1 MVIVTEPSEH
11 DVEVIGDVQ
20 DKITIWTD
28 ELNEKALEETAD
40 EDISVFSFA
49 QFATGQN
56 DNLGKE
62 LGILNSICLLLLG
75 FILWTKFRSLRDTAS
90 VLVLTVF
97 AILATYGMAG
107 ILTFLGVKMVFN
119 AAMNSIPI
127 LLLAIGVDYGLHVV
141 ARIREELQ
149 DQEKNNPKGRKTLRD
164 FSVDARR
171 NAIRKGTILTSAA
184 LLVAIFTDM
193 VGFLSFRFSSQQFL
207 VSFGTVIAIGLFF
220 IYLLSIT
227 ALPALLLSLIHI

>member
-1 MVIVTEPSEH
+1 MFIASR
-11 DVEVIGDVQ
+11 I
-20 DKITIWTD
+20 
-28 ELNEKALEETAD
+28 
-40 EDISVFSFA
+40 
-49 QFATGQN
+49 
-56 DNLGKE
+56 
-62 LGILNSICLLLLG
+62 
-75 FILWTKFRSLRDTAS
+75 ILWTKFRSKRDTAN

-107 ILTFLGVKMVFN
+107 LLTLIGVKMVFN

-149 DQEKNNPKGRKTLRD
+149 NQEKADPQGRQTLRD
-164 FSVDARR
+164 FSIEARR
-171 NAIRKGTILTSAA
+171 IAIRKGTILTSAA
-184 LLVAIFTDM
+184 LMVAIFTDM

-227 ALPALLLSLIHI
+227 ALPALMMIIPPKKLSLEKSGKNDIGPVSSWIGSLVNVHKK

>member
-1 MVIVTEPSEH
+1 MLTTIAIVTEPSEH

-20 DKITIWTD
+20 DKITIWAD
-28 ELNEKALEETAD
+28 ELKEKALKETGD

-75 FILWTKFRSLRDTAS
+75 IILWTKFRSLRDTAS

-119 AAMNSIPI
+119 AAMNSIPYYF
-127 LLLAIGVDYGLHVV
+127 LL
-141 ARIREELQ
+141 
-149 DQEKNNPKGRKTLRD
+149 
-164 FSVDARR
+164 
-171 NAIRKGTILTSAA
+171 
-184 LLVAIFTDM
+184 
-193 VGFLSFRFSSQQFL
+193 
-207 VSFGTVIAIGLFF
+207 
-220 IYLLSIT
+220 
-227 ALPALLLSLIHI
+227 